1 MFTHTPYVAD
11 CHVMFTTADRAKF
24 ADLAQR
30 AAAHPLDFHDLLSPG
45 KVVAFGHELAN
56 LWVQMDKLIISFAH
70 ERLPPDWRIYRHLS
84 VSESGKPASEQ
95 AFLEIAKEFGMGDMD
110 KWNHD
115 LGHVIEQWIPF
126 ALQARHAFELVV
138 N

>member
-1 MFTHTPYVAD
+1 MLTA
-11 CHVMFTTADRAKF
+11 ADRAK
-24 ADLAQR
+24 LAGLGQR

-56 LWVQMDKLIISFAH
+56 LWVQMDSLIVCFAH
-70 ERLPPDWRIYRHLS
+70 ERMPPDWRIYRHLS
-84 VSESGKPASEQ
+84 VSDSSKPASEQ
-95 AFLEIAKEFGMGDMD
+95 VFLEIAKEFGMGDME

-115 LGHVIEQWIPF
+115 LGQVIGQWIPF
-126 ALQARHAFELVV
+126 ASQARHAFEPVV